1 MNRSSIGPR
10 RAAGQ
15 AAPRRVSAAGTA
27 EGHAAGLAFDP
38 SGPGRGERVRRIAE
52 GGP

>member
-10 RAAGQ
+10 R
-15 AAPRRVSAAGTA
+15 
-27 EGHAAGLAFDP
+27 AAGLAFDP
-38 SGPGRGERVRRIAE
+38 SGPGRGEQVRGIAE